1 MKKTALFLLIILPLL
16 TIGQSKKDNSMPYI
30 LKNKNLE
37 IHIDLPLENYQF
49 SRFDWTSKIT
59 SVKFKGIPVC
69 TQEKIEGDV
78 ENIYG
83 KGFYNEFGIEIPV
96 GFDEIKEGE
105 YFPKIGVG
113 ALKKEG
119 AEYSFSKAYETE
131 PADFKI
137 ITDTNKLLIECISPN
152 VNGYSYVLK
161 KEIELLESSFV
172 IRYYLHNIG
181 GKIISTNEYCHNFL
195 AINKELMGSNYILK
209 FPFDIKPELLGAT
222 VNPEEKVE
230 LGQNEITFKNTP
242 NEQFFFSNLSGSK
255 NVDAHWELIN
265 TKSKIGV
272 SETGSFTT
280 NKVNL
285 WGWKHVVSP
294 ELFFDINL
302 KPDQEIEWSRKYD
315 IYEIDN

>member
-1 MKKTALFLLIILPLL
+1 MKKAVLFLMIILPLI
-16 TIGQSKKDNSMPYI
+16 TIGQHKKEKSMAHI
-30 LKNKNLE
+30 LQNKNLE
-37 IHIDLPLENYQF
+37 ICIDMPLENYQF
-49 SRFDWTSKIT
+49 SRFDWTGKIT
-59 SVKFKGIPVC
+59 SVKFKGIAVS
-69 TQEKIEGDV
+69 TSEKMDEDKK
-78 ENIYG
+78 NQHG
-83 KGFYNEFGIEIPV
+83 KGFYNEFGIEMPI
-96 GFDEIKEGE
+96 GHDEIKAGE

-119 AEYSFSKAYETE
+119 QEYSFSKAYEIE

-137 ITDTNKLLIECISPN
+137 SIDTNKLIIECVSSS

-172 IRYYLHNIG
+172 IRYYLHNTG
-181 GKIISTNEYCHNFL
+181 EKTISTNEYCHNFL
-195 AINKELMGSNYILK
+195 AINKELVGSQYILK
-209 FPFDIKPELLGAT
+209 FPFEIKPELFGAT
-222 VNPEEKVE
+222 VNPEEKVV
-230 LGQNEITFKNTP
+230 LGQSEITFKKTP
-242 NEQFFFSNLSGSK
+242 KEQFFFSNLSGSK

-265 TKSKIGV
+265 TKSKIGI

-302 KPDQEIEWSRKYD
+302 KPNQEIEWSRTYNLF
-315 IYEIDN
+315 EIN

>member
-16 TIGQSKKDNSMPYI
+16 TIGQPKKDKSMEHI

-49 SRFDWTSKIT
+49 SRFDWTGKIT
-59 SVKFKGIPVC
+59 SLIYKGVPIS
-69 TQEKIEGDV
+69 TIERMNED
-78 ENIYG
+78 EEDNFG
-83 KGFYNEFGIEIPV
+83 KGFYNEFGIEMPV
-96 GFDEIKEGE
+96 GYNEIKEGE
-105 YFPKIGVG
+105 WFPKIGVG
-113 ALKKEG
+113 ALKKVG
-119 AEYSFSKAYETE
+119 KEYSFSKAYETE

-137 ITDTNKLLIECISPN
+137 ITDMNKLLVECVSQS
-152 VNGYSYVLK
+152 VNGYAYVLK

-172 IRYYLHNIG
+172 IRYYLHNTG
-181 GKIISTNEYCHNFL
+181 VKTIITNEYTHNFL
-195 AINKELMGSNYILK
+195 AINKEFMGSNYILK
-209 FPFDIKPELLGAT
+209 FPFDIKPELFGAT

-265 TKSKIGV
+265 TKSKIGI

-285 WGWKHVVSP
+285 WGWKHVLSP

-302 KPDQEIEWSRKYD
+302 RPDQTIEWSRTYNLFD
-315 IYEIDN
+315 LE